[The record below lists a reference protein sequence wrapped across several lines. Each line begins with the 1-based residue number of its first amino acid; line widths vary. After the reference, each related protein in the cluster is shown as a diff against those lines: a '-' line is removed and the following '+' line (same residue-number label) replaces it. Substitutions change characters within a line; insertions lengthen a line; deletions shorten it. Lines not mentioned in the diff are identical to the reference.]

1 MKKILVPLVALCAF
15 SAFSLWVVATEGYF
29 GFLTLARDE
38 PWGLQVL
45 LDVAIACFLYS
56 IWMVRDA
63 RERKLPVA
71 PYLVMMLFGGSLGAL
86 AYLVHRGVRA
96 VAEKKTT
103 GAPETPVVS
112 SPGLVRR

>member
-1 MKKILVPLVALCAF
+1 MKKVAIPLVVLLAF
-15 SAFSLWVVATEGYF
+15 SAFSFWVVATEGYF

-63 RERKLPVA
+63 REQKLPVA
-71 PYLVMMLFGGSLGAL
+71 PYLLMMLFGGSIGAL
-86 AYLVHRGVRA
+86 AYLVHRGINR
-96 VAEKKTT
+96 
-103 GAPETPVVS
+103 GASTAT
-112 SPGLVRR
+112 SP

>member
-45 LDVAIACFLYS
+45 LDVAIACFLYA

-71 PYLVMMLFGGSLGAL
+71 PYLVMMLFGGSLGAS
-86 AYLVHRGVRA
+86 AARWARSRTSSIA
-96 VAEKKTT
+96 ACARSPKRRRP
-103 GAPETPVVS
+103 APP
-112 SPGLVRR
+112 RRRS